1 MNKRTLDL
9 LREKTR
15 LSFSVEEKDETF
27 EMLLSTCVLL
37 LELASVDGVFA
48 DEERKQ
54 ILALFRDEYQ
64 MFVGDVE
71 ELMDVAEDVL
81 AESKNDLE
89 FTNAINQHYSHS
101 EKLNLIRLLWRVV
114 LADKIVDQKEE
125 QLVERI
131 AAALSVSTDDIHKAA
146 REGAR

>member
-27 EMLLSTCVLL
+27 ETLLSTCVLL
-37 LELASVDGVFA
+37 LELASVDGTFA

-54 ILALFRDEYQ
+54 ILALFREEYQ

-81 AESKNDLE
+81 AESKNDFE
-89 FTNAINQHYSHS
+89 FTNAINQQYSHA

-131 AAALSVSTDDIHKAA
+131 AAALNLPADDVHTAA
-146 REGAR
+146 REGGR

>member
-15 LSFSVEEKDETF
+15 LSFSAEEKDETF

-37 LELASVDGVFA
+37 LELASVDGTFA
-48 DEERKQ
+48 DDERKQ
-54 ILALFRDEYQ
+54 ILALFREEYQ

-71 ELMDVAEDVL
+71 ELMDVAEEVL
-81 AESKNDLE
+81 AETKDDRE
-89 FTNAINQHYSHS
+89 FTNVINEHYSHP
-101 EKLNLIRLLWRVV
+101 EKLNLIGLLWRVV

-131 AAALSVSTDDIHKAA
+131 AAALNVSSEDVRKAA
-146 REGAR
+146 RKRVR

>member
-37 LELASVDGVFA
+37 LELASVDGTFA

-81 AESKNDLE
+81 AQSKDDLE
-89 FTNAINQHYSHS
+89 FTNAINQQYSHP

-131 AAALSVSTDDIHKAA
+131 AAALSLSADDIHKAA